1 MKKTFIISLIL
12 SGHFLFSQNLEN
24 IGKIKL
30 DYSIGGSS
38 WGKNG
43 IYSKSEVIELIKT
56 ENGDF
61 EIIKYLKICNK
72 AHNKIFTKDTTS
84 LKTSKYKTIP
94 KNEVENLFIELNTN
108 RDNFTEEFLIKNFT
122 KPSKK
127 DILKI
132 AKQNDEKEVFVNNY
146 ETKEDIENNY
156 LEIQNFKYLS
166 EFLNIYKS
174 NIERFLITVD
184 AWNVLK
190 IVTYKNDE
198 VKMYDFRFIENCG
211 QPISVN
217 NIEILNEKQN
227 KFNFI
232 KNTEFKIINMNV
244 NLLLHKIVP
253 EKSMTSKI
261 IDLNNI
267 RNEYVIW
274 HLKNKS

>member
-24 IGKIKL
+24 IEKIKL

-72 AHNKIFTKDTTS
+72 ANNKIFTKDTTS

-198 VKMYDFRFIENCG
+198 VKMYDLRFIENCG